1 MRLTHAVTFA
11 LLLTTAVTSLAQQRQ
26 PAPTAAPRPGAPP
39 AAATASSA
47 PPGYT
52 IGPEDVIGVLFWR
65 EPEMTGDHTV
75 RPDGRITL
83 PLIGDLPAAGMTPEA
98 LRSQIQTAAEK
109 FLTDANVSVVV
120 RQLNSRKVFIT
131 GEVNTPGSYPLTGPR
146 SVLQLIALAGG
157 LTDFADSKNISIMRD
172 ERGQVRSFKFNYND
186 VSKGR
191 KLEQNIQLLPGDT
204 VVVP

>member
-1 MRLTHAVTFA
+1 MRLTHALTFA
-11 LLLTTAVTSLAQQRQ
+11 LLLTTAVTSFAQQRP
-26 PAPTAAPRPGAPP
+26 PAPAPAARPGAPP

-98 LRSQIQTAAEK
+98 LRGQIQTAAEK